1 MLENTKGMKK
11 IKTAETLNK
20 TNFNLKDIISANI
33 KDIVLYLIC
42 IFVSRSSIIGE
53 LFPCSIAF
61 LCAYYYVK
69 GPSVIALIV
78 TVLSIIS
85 VKLELKYILLCVF
98 IYVYYLYIKKKKRS
112 VLLFDIFGFSII
124 LLTINTVIMMY
135 NGFKL
140 NIFLINLFETMFI
153 ISSTFI
159 IREVIIAVKRNTF
172 NVESTACLLALIFIS
187 VLGFREI
194 QLLDFNI
201 LMYLIFFSIIFVSS
215 YISPFA
221 GMILGIAFG
230 FFNYTKLNIS
240 AYYMLA
246 LGFGG
251 MSTGLIKNKYKP
263 LSGIL
268 FIIVSSLILIYF
280 KNINLYLENLS
291 ELGLAIITYTIISF
305 SFNDKLNNLI
315 SAGDFYEKKANEA
328 IFKLTKL
335 SSAINELSLAYKE
348 HSAPKLNSNEKNIEA
363 AVSNVNSSMCTTCE
377 GSEKCWQKNH
387 NRTYYSLI
395 KTANNIS
402 KNKNTADDYLKS
414 QCSNYRNVI
423 KEMYKSLKNTDDSPK
438 VNKESVSNNE
448 VVLSQLRE
456 TSEIINDAIVE
467 MSYVD
472 IKSKTAKNRIEEI
485 VSEEEIIIKSFD
497 VSEIKNNLGV
507 VITLSTEKNLRD
519 VCDIISSSIKKITGL
534 NMKCTE
540 KIVSTDKYYILRFN
554 MLQKISAKAYYS
566 KLTKENSQISG
577 DNYSYGTS
585 NNKFYG
591 ILCDGMGTGARAF
604 NESKSAISL
613 LTKLLDANFNEK
625 QMISTLNS
633 LLLLKLDEDRYVTLD
648 FSVIDLDTHELRTYK
663 AGAAQS
669 YLISNNE
676 VIKIQSSSLPIGILD
691 SFECY
696 NNRFDIKPNDIFIM
710 MTDGIVD
717 SINEDEQKSLDK
729 YLELIKNKD
738 PQSIA
743 NTLLTYAIRG
753 CNKII
758 DDMTV
763 LVIKIV

>member
-11 IKTAETLNK
+11 VKTSKTLNK
-20 TNFNLKDIISANI
+20 ASINLKDIVTTNI
-33 KDIVLYLIC
+33 KEIVLFLIC

-53 LFPCSIAF
+53 LFPCAIAF
-61 LCAYYYVK
+61 LCSYYYVK
-69 GPSVIALIV
+69 GPSIIALAISI
-78 TVLSIIS
+78 LSILS
-85 VKLELKYILLCVF
+85 VKFELKYILICAF
-98 IYVYYLYIKKKKRS
+98 IYIYYLYIKNKKRS
-112 VLLFDIFGFSII
+112 VLLFDIFGFATI
-124 LLTINTVIMMY
+124 LLTVNTVILMY
-135 NGFKL
+135 NGFRL
-140 NIFLINLFETMFI
+140 NIFLINMFETLFI
-153 ISSTFI
+153 ISSTFVI
-159 IREVIIAVKRNTF
+159 KEVIIAVKRNSF
-172 NVESTACLLALIFIS
+172 NVESTACLLAIIFIS

-221 GMILGIAFG
+221 GMILGMAFG

-240 AYYMLA
+240 AFYMLA

-251 MSTGLIKNKYKP
+251 MSSGLIKNKYKP

-268 FIIVSSLILIYF
+268 FIIVSSLILFYF
-280 KNINLYLENLS
+280 KNITLYLENLS
-291 ELGLAIITYTIISF
+291 ELGLAVITYTIISF

-315 SAGDFYEKKANEA
+315 SAGDFYEKKANDA

-348 HSAPKLNSNEKNIEA
+348 HSIPKFNSEEKNVEV
-363 AVSNVNSSMCTTCE
+363 AVSNANNLICTNCENSE
-377 GSEKCWQKNH
+377 RCWQKNY
-387 NRTYYSLI
+387 NRTYYSMI

-402 KNKNTADDYLKS
+402 KNKNVADDYLKS
-414 QCSNYRNVI
+414 QCNNYRNVI
-423 KEMYKSLKNTDDSPK
+423 KEIYKSLKNVDKSTKIKND
-438 VNKESVSNNE
+438 NINNNE
-448 VVLSQLRE
+448 VVLTQLRE
-456 TSEIINDAIVE
+456 TSEIINDTIVE

-472 IKSKTAKNRIEEI
+472 IKSKIAKDRIEEI
-485 VSEEEIIIKSFD
+485 VKDEKIIIKSFD
-497 VSEIKNNLGV
+497 VNNIKNNLGV
-507 VITLSTEKNLRD
+507 VITISTEKNLRD

-540 KIVSTDKYYILRFN
+540 KIVSTDKYFILRFN
-554 MLQKISAKAYYS
+554 MLQKISSKAYYS
-566 KLTKENSQISG
+566 KLTKENSEISG
-577 DNYSYGTS
+577 DNYSYGIS
-585 NNKFYG
+585 NNKFFS

-625 QMISTLNS
+625 QMINTLNS
-633 LLLLKLDEDRYVTLD
+633 LLLLKLEDDRYVTLD
-648 FSVIDLDTHELRTYK
+648 FGIIDFDTHELRVYK

-676 VIKIQSSSLPIGILD
+676 ITKIQSSSLPIGILD

-696 NNRFDIKPNDIFIM
+696 YNRLDIKPNDLFIM

-729 YLELIKNKD
+729 YLEVIKNKD

-743 NTLLTYAIRG
+743 NALLTYAVRG

>member
-11 IKTAETLNK
+11 IKTSKALNK
-20 TNFNLKDIISANI
+20 TSINLKDIVTTNI
-33 KDIVLYLIC
+33 KEIVLYLIC

-53 LFPCSIAF
+53 LFPCAIAF
-61 LCAYYYVK
+61 LCSYYYVK
-69 GPSVIALIV
+69 GPSIIALAISI
-78 TVLSIIS
+78 LSILS
-85 VKLELKYILLCVF
+85 VKFELKYILICSF
-98 IYVYYLYIKKKKRS
+98 IYIYYLSIKNKKRS
-112 VLLFDIFGFSII
+112 VLLFDILGFATI
-124 LLTINTVIMMY
+124 LLTVNTVILMY
-135 NGFKL
+135 NGFRL
-140 NIFLINLFETMFI
+140 NIFLINMFETLFI
-153 ISSTFI
+153 ISSTFVI
-159 IREVIIAVKRNTF
+159 KEVIIAVKKNSF
-172 NVESTACLLALIFIS
+172 NVESTACLLAIIFIS

-201 LMYLIFFSIIFVSS
+201 LMYLIFFSIVFVSS

-221 GMILGIAFG
+221 GMILGMAFG

-240 AYYMLA
+240 AFYMLA

-251 MSTGLIKNKYKP
+251 MSSGLIKNKYKP

-268 FIIVSSLILIYF
+268 FIIVSSLILFYF
-280 KNINLYLENLS
+280 KNITLYLENLS
-291 ELGLAIITYTIISF
+291 ELGLAVITYTIISF
-305 SFNDKLNNLI
+305 SFNDKLNKLI
-315 SAGDFYEKKANEA
+315 SAGDFYEKKANDA

-348 HSAPKLNSNEKNIEA
+348 HSMPKFNPEEKNVET
-363 AVSNVNSSMCTTCE
+363 AVSNVNNLICINCE
-377 GSEKCWQKNH
+377 NSERCWQKNY
-387 NRTYYSLI
+387 NRTYYSMI

-402 KNKNTADDYLKS
+402 KSKNVADDYLKS
-414 QCSNYRNVI
+414 QCFNYRNVI
-423 KEMYKSLKNTDDSPK
+423 KEIYKSLKNVDTTTKIKKD
-438 VNKESVSNNE
+438 NINNNE

-456 TSEIINDAIVE
+456 TSEIINDTIVE

-472 IKSKTAKNRIEEI
+472 IKSKIAKERIEEI
-485 VSEEEIIIKSFD
+485 VKEEKIIIKSFD
-497 VSEIKNNLGV
+497 VSDIKSNLGV
-507 VITLSTEKNLRD
+507 VITISTERNLRD

-540 KIVSTDKYYILRFN
+540 KIVSTDKYFILRFN

-566 KLTKENSQISG
+566 KLTKEYSEISG
-577 DNYSYGTS
+577 DNYSYGIS
-585 NNKFYG
+585 NNKYYS

-625 QMISTLNS
+625 QMINTLNS
-633 LLLLKLDEDRYVTLD
+633 LLLLKLEDDRYVTLD
-648 FSVIDLDTHELRTYK
+648 FGIIDFDTHELRVYK

-676 VIKIQSSSLPIGILD
+676 ITKIQSSSLPIGILD

-696 NNRFDIKPNDIFIM
+696 YNRLDIKPNDLFIM

-729 YLELIKNKD
+729 YLEIIKNKD

-743 NTLLTYAIRG
+743 NALLTYAVRG

>member
-11 IKTAETLNK
+11 VKTAETLNK
-20 TNFNLKDIISANI
+20 TNFNLKDIVSANI

-251 MSTGLIKNKYKP
+251 MSSGLIKNKYKP

-305 SFNDKLNNLI
+305 SFNDKLNKLI

-348 HSAPKLNSNEKNIEA
+348 HSAPKLNSDEKNIEA
-363 AVSNVNSSMCTTCE
+363 AVSSVNSSMCTTCE

-456 TSEIINDAIVE
+456 TSEIINDTIVE

-497 VSEIKNNLGV
+497 VSEVKNNLGV

-648 FSVIDLDTHELRTYK
+648 FSVIDFDTHELRTYK

-696 NNRFDIKPNDIFIM
+696 YNRFDIKPNDIFIM

>member
-11 IKTAETLNK
+11 VKTAETLNK

-69 GPSVIALIV
+69 GPSIIALIV
-78 TVLSIIS
+78 TVISIIS

-140 NIFLINLFETMFI
+140 NIILINLFETMFI

-159 IREVIIAVKRNTF
+159 IREVLIAVKRNTF
-172 NVESTACLLALIFIS
+172 NVDSTACLLALIFIS

-201 LMYLIFFSIIFVSS
+201 LMFLIFFSIIFVSS

-251 MSTGLIKNKYKP
+251 MSSGLLKNKYKP

-280 KNINLYLENLS
+280 KNISLYLENLS

-315 SAGDFYEKKANEA
+315 SDGDFYEKKANEA

-348 HSAPKLNSNEKNIEA
+348 HSDPKLNSDEKNIEA
-363 AVSNVNSSMCTTCE
+363 AVSNVNSSMCTICE
-377 GSEKCWQKNH
+377 SNEKCWQKNY

-395 KTANNIS
+395 KTANNIT
-402 KNKNTADDYLKS
+402 KNKNIADDYLKS

-423 KEMYKSLKNTDDSPK
+423 KEMYKYLKNTDESTK

-448 VVLSQLRE
+448 VVLSQLKE
-456 TSEIINDAIVE
+456 TSEIINDTIVE

-507 VITLSTEKNLRD
+507 IITLSSEKNLRD

-648 FSVIDLDTHELRTYK
+648 FSVIDFDTHELRTYK

-696 NNRFDIKPNDIFIM
+696 YNRFDIKPNDIFIM

>member
-11 IKTAETLNK
+11 VKTTSTLNK
-20 TNFNLKDIISANI
+20 PSFNLKDIIATNI
-33 KDIVLYLIC
+33 KEIVLYLIC

-69 GPSVIALIV
+69 GPSIIALIIS
-78 TVLSIIS
+78 VLSILS

-98 IYVYYLYIKKKKRS
+98 IYVYYLYINKKKRS

-124 LLTINTVIMMY
+124 LLTVNTVIMMY

-140 NIFLINLFETMFI
+140 NIFLINIFETLFI
-153 ISSTFI
+153 ISSTFV
-159 IREVIIAVKRNTF
+159 IREVIVAVKRNTF

-201 LMYLIFFSIIFVSS
+201 LMFLIFFSIIFVSS

-221 GMILGIAFG
+221 GMILGMAFG

-251 MSTGLIKNKYKP
+251 ISSGLIKNKYKP

-268 FIIVSSLILIYF
+268 FIVVSSIILIYF
-280 KNINLYLENLS
+280 KNITLYLDNLS
-291 ELGLAIITYTIISF
+291 ELGLAVIAFTIISF

-315 SAGDFYEKKANEA
+315 SAGDFYEKKANDA

-348 HSAPKLNSNEKNIEA
+348 HSVPKFNNEEKNIEE
-363 AVSNVNSSMCTTCE
+363 AVNNINNSICTLCE
-377 GSEKCWQKNH
+377 CSEKCWQKNY
-387 NRTYYSLI
+387 NRTYYSMI

-402 KNKNTADDYLKS
+402 KNKNVADDYLKS
-414 QCSNYRNVI
+414 QCSNYRNII
-423 KEMYKSLKNTDDSPK
+423 KEIYKSLKNVDTFTKIKKD
-438 VNKESVSNNE
+438 NINNNE
-448 VVLSQLRE
+448 VVLTQLRE
-456 TSEIINDAIVE
+456 TSDIINDTIVE
-467 MSYVD
+467 MSHVD
-472 IKSKTAKNRIEEI
+472 IKSKEAKDRIEEI
-485 VSEEEIIIKSFD
+485 VKEEQIIIKSFD
-497 VSEIKNNLGV
+497 VSDIKNSSGA
-507 VITLSTEKNLRD
+507 VITLSTERNLRD

-566 KLTKENSQISG
+566 KLTKENSEISG

-625 QMISTLNS
+625 QMINTLNS
-633 LLLLKLDEDRYVTLD
+633 LLLLKLEDDRYVTLD
-648 FSVIDLDTHELRTYK
+648 FSIIDFDTHELRVYK

-676 VIKIQSSSLPIGILD
+676 IKKIQSNSLPIGILD

-696 NNRFDIKPNDIFIM
+696 YNRTDIKPNDIFIM

-729 YLELIKNKD
+729 YLEIIKNKD

-743 NTLLTYAIRG
+743 NAILTYAIRG